1 MWDDQ
6 ILEAVEEEQVGRA
19 LAVALTVVAAACFRR
34 LGGCC
39 ERAALRPGA
48 AHPPGCT
55 CPSPLPAAC
64 AHPAAAPAAVLRLQ
78 VGGAG
83 SVEELAE
90 ALALRLARTAHRL
103 SLDPTFLS
111 PFTAELQERAGPDMG
126 RILPQS
132 GGKADDVTAVVA
144 LVARG

>member
-1 MWDDQ
+1 M
-6 ILEAVEEEQVGRA
+6 L
-19 LAVALTVVAAACFRR
+19 
-34 LGGCC
+34 
-39 ERAALRPGA
+39 
-48 AHPPGCT
+48 
-55 CPSPLPAAC
+55 C
-64 AHPAAAPAAVLRLQ
+64 ALQ

-90 ALALRLARTAHRL
+90 ALALRLARTAHRQ
-103 SLDPTFLS
+103 SLDQTFLS

-144 LVARG
+144 VVARG

>member
-1 MWDDQ
+1 MPLGKLQ
-6 ILEAVEEEQVGRA
+6 ALLCLPPVKHEE
-19 LAVALTVVAAACFRR
+19 LAAACVLNTSCHR
-34 LGGCC
+34 
-39 ERAALRPGA
+39 
-48 AHPPGCT
+48 
-55 CPSPLPAAC
+55 LPAPHTKSPCCPAPVLRC
-64 AHPAAAPAAVLRLQ
+64 AVRLQ

-90 ALALRLARTAHRL
+90 ALALRLARTAHRQ
-103 SLDPTFLS
+103 SLDPNFLS

-144 LVARG
+144 VVARG